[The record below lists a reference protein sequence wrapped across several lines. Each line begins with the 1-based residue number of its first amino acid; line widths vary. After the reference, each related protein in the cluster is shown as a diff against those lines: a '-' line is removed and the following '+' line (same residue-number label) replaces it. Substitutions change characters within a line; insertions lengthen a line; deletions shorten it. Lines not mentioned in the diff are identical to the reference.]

1 MEIAKMETVLHFQP
15 VIEVSD
21 EDFYAFC
28 QLNRDVCIERN
39 AQGDVIIM
47 PPAGGETSERNA
59 EITMQLRFWAKGDG
73 TGASFDSSGG
83 FQLPNGAVRSPDAA
97 WIEYTRLM
105 ALSPE
110 VRRKFVP
117 LCPDFVIELRSE
129 SDQLA
134 PLQEKMREYLDN
146 GLSLGWLIDPYTRR
160 VYVYRSGLPVE
171 ELEQPSR
178 ISGDPVLRGF
188 ELDLDEVW

>member
-15 VIEVSD
+15 VIEVND
-21 EDFYAFC
+21 EEFYAFC
-28 QLNRDVCIERN
+28 RLNRDVCIERN
-39 AQGDVIIM
+39 VQGDVIIM

-83 FQLPNGAVRSPDAA
+83 FRLPNGAVRSPDAA
-97 WIEYTRLM
+97 WIEYARLM
-105 ALSPE
+105 ALSSE
-110 VRRKFVP
+110 DRRKFIP
-117 LCPDFVIELRSE
+117 LCPDFAIELRSE

-134 PLQEKMREYLDN
+134 PLQEKMQEYLDN
-146 GLSLGWLIDPYTRR
+146 GLSLGWLIVPYTRR
-160 VYVYRSGLPVE
+160 VYVYRAGLPVE

-188 ELDLDEVW
+188 ELDLDEIW

>member
-1 MEIAKMETVLHFQP
+1 METVLHFQP
-15 VIEVSD
+15 VIEVND

-28 QLNRDVCIERN
+28 RLNRDVCIERN

-59 EITMQLRFWAKGDG
+59 EITMQLRFWAKRDG

-83 FQLPNGAVRSPDAA
+83 FRLPNGAVRSPDAA
-97 WIEYTRLM
+97 WIEYARLN
-105 ALSPE
+105 ALSSE
-110 VRRKFVP
+110 DRRKFVP

-134 PLQEKMREYLDN
+134 PLQEKMQEYLDN
-146 GLSLGWLIDPYTRR
+146 GLDLGWLIDPYTRR
-160 VYVYRSGLPVE
+160 VYVYRAGLPIE

-188 ELDLDEVW
+188 EMDLDEIW

>member
-1 MEIAKMETVLHFQP
+1 MEISDMETVLHFQP
-15 VIEVSD
+15 VIEVND

-28 QLNRDVCIERN
+28 RLNRDVCIERN
-39 AQGDVIIM
+39 ARGDVIIM

-59 EITMQLRFWAKGDG
+59 EITMQLRFWAKGNG

-97 WIEYTRLM
+97 WIEYARLN
-105 ALSPE
+105 ALSSE
-110 VRRKFVP
+110 DRRKFVP

-134 PLQEKMREYLDN
+134 PLREKMQEYLDN
-146 GLSLGWLIDPYTRR
+146 GLDLGWLIDPYTRR
-160 VYVYRSGLPVE
+160 VYVYRAGLPIE

-178 ISGDPVLRGF
+178 ISGDPVLQGF
-188 ELDLDEVW
+188 ELDLDEIW

>member
-1 MEIAKMETVLHFQP
+1 MEIAEMETVLHFQP

-28 QLNRDVCIERN
+28 RLNRDVCIERN

-97 WIEYTRLM
+97 WIEYARLN
-105 ALSPE
+105 ALSSE
-110 VRRKFVP
+110 DRRKFVP

-160 VYVYRSGLPVE
+160 VYVYRAGLPIE

>member
-1 MEIAKMETVLHFQP
+1 MEISDMETVLHFQP
-15 VIEVSD
+15 VIEVND

-28 QLNRDVCIERN
+28 RLNRDFCIERN

-59 EITMQLRFWAKGDG
+59 EITMQLRFWAKRDG

-83 FQLPNGAVRSPDAA
+83 FRLPNGAVRSPDAA
-97 WIEYTRLM
+97 WIEYARLN
-105 ALSPE
+105 ALSSE
-110 VRRKFVP
+110 DRRKFVP

-134 PLQEKMREYLDN
+134 PLQEKMQEYLDN
-146 GLSLGWLIDPYTRR
+146 GLDLGWLIDPYTRR
-160 VYVYRSGLPVE
+160 VYVYRTGLPIE

-188 ELDLDEVW
+188 EMDLDEIW